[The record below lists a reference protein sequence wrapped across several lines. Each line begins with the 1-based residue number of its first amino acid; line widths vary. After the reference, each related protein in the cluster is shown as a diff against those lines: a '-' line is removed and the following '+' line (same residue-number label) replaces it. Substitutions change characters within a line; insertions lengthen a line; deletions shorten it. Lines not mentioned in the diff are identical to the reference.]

1 MKTIFSFSVF
11 LSVVFSSCDYSL
23 YYPEHLVGLFLALSY
38 SWLLWWPN
46 VPSGIIKDSYFLKA
60 VISFRTMTILI
71 LLDTNSD
78 EIYEMAMT
86 EEDRAFPVFFTH
98 FSLHR
103 SCRLSG
109 SRTTPAVSA
118 VSSVM
123 RALMEC
129 PSLWTL
135 KIRSTASKT
144 TTGERH
150 LLHSSSK
157 EHKRMMWSYLC

>member
-1 MKTIFSFSVF
+1 
-11 LSVVFSSCDYSL
+11 
-23 YYPEHLVGLFLALSY
+23 
-38 SWLLWWPN
+38 
-46 VPSGIIKDSYFLKA
+46 
-60 VISFRTMTILI
+60 
-71 LLDTNSD
+71 
-78 EIYEMAMT
+78 MAMA
-86 EEDRAFPVFFTH
+86 EGNKSIDVLDFFTH

-103 SCRLSG
+103 SCRPSG

-135 KIRSTASKT
+135 KIRSTVSKT

-150 LLHSSSK
+150 LLHSSSGQ
-157 EHKRMMWSYLC
+157 ERMIWSYLC